1 MSFVYPY
8 FLFALSAIAVPIIIH
23 LFNFRKYKRVY
34 FSDVTF
40 LKEVKLQTQSINRL
54 KHLLILLCR
63 ILAILFLV
71 LAFAQPY
78 LPLNENKIKA
88 GEKNISIFIDNSFSM
103 EALNTNGNLLE
114 QSIKN
119 AKEIVMAFS
128 PSDKFQ
134 LLTQDFEAR
143 HQRLV
148 NRDAFIEL
156 LNEIKISAASN
167 SFKDISARQLDAIKN
182 AKGEKNI
189 FVLSDFQKESYKFN
203 ELKNDTTANFYLARI
218 EANQPANVYIDSIWF
233 SNPYRQANAPE
244 ELNVRICN
252 LSTTDLE
259 NIPLKL
265 TINKQQKAISSVNIE
280 AQKCVETKL
289 NYVSNDNGIQ
299 NGSIEITDYPIT
311 YDDKFY
317 FSYKVISKINVLSI
331 DGEAASNALSML
343 YKNDSLFNFY
353 SFSEK
358 NIDYSSFKN
367 VDLILINN
375 LKSISSGLNQEL
387 TKFVANKGSLVVFPG
402 ADCDV
407 LSYNTLLQN
416 TAKLKITVLD
426 TTDRKVDYLDF
437 KHPLFESV
445 FEKNPEKIDLPKVS
459 NYYST
464 SLASNSACEKIM
476 RFSNNEVFF
485 SLSNFQKGK
494 VYFSAVPL
502 NEEYSNFSKHALF
515 VPLLYKIAL
524 NSVPQQEL
532 YQLINKN
539 NSIKIS
545 DFNSKNDNVFHI
557 TNANNSFDIIPE
569 TRINNI
575 EANLFTHNQIKEA
588 GHYFVKS
595 ANETIQG
602 IAFNYNRTESKF
614 EFWNDTEI
622 EEELEK
628 NNLSNFKIVKS
639 TEKNLATVISE
650 INAGIKLWK
659 YCLLLALLFIAAEI
673 ILIRFWKS

>member
-63 ILAILFLV
+63 ILAVLFLV

-252 LSTTDLE
+252 LSTSDLE

-265 TINKQQKAISSVNIE
+265 TINQQQKAISSVNIE

-331 DGEAASNALSML
+331 DGEAASNPLSML

-402 ADCDV
+402 TDCDV

-416 TAKLKITVLD
+416 TSKLKITALD

-445 FEKNPEKIDLPKVS
+445 FEKNPEKIDLPKVA

-494 VYFSAVPL
+494 IYFSAVPL

-557 TNANNSFDIIPE
+557 ANANNSFDIIPE

-622 EEELEK
+622 EEEIEK